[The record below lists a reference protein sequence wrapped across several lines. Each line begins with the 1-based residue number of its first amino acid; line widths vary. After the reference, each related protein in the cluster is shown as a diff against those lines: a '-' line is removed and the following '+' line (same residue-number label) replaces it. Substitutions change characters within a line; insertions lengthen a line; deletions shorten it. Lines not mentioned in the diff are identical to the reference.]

1 MTKCLIKMML
11 KHFLAPCLC
20 VPVIL
25 IYQTLFEDFVN
36 TTLHRNKPECTCM
49 HNNARLVHQ
58 ITFSDIHFDHIYL
71 CCTCFEFSFE
81 LFLNNNKFMNHPQ
94 ISAILDDE
102 EEECLH
108 YLTTVRIK
116 VGQECS
122 YTCITCFWIDYTWY
136 YKWFQNFGGLPYI
149 CYKLQMYIL

>member
-1 MTKCLIKMML
+1 M
-11 KHFLAPCLC
+11 
-20 VPVIL
+20 
-25 IYQTLFEDFVN
+25 Y
-36 TTLHRNKPECTCM
+36 M

-71 CCTCFEFSFE
+71 FCTCCEFSFE

-116 VGQECS
+116 NGQECS
-122 YTCITCFWIDYTWY
+122 YVLSESIIHD
-136 YKWFQNFGGLPYI
+136 
-149 CYKLQMYIL
+149 IL

>member
-1 MTKCLIKMML
+1 M
-11 KHFLAPCLC
+11 
-20 VPVIL
+20 
-25 IYQTLFEDFVN
+25 
-36 TTLHRNKPECTCM
+36 
-49 HNNARLVHQ
+49 HQ
-58 ITFSDIHFDHIYL
+58 ITFSDIHFDRIYL
-71 CCTCFEFSFE
+71 FCTCFGFSFE

-122 YTCITCFWIDYTWY
+122 YVLSESIIHDIINDSEFWRFTLY
-136 YKWFQNFGGLPYI
+136 L
-149 CYKLQMYIL
+149 L